1 MCVESFN
8 CLFVER
14 IKSFKDFKNTLTEE
28 KGWKYFWDKKAN
40 APYWYNQKE
49 KMFATSDDIAS
60 VKAKTLYV
68 IKKKLG
74 GIMFWELGL
83 DATRNGLVNAIYE
96 LKTK

>member
-1 MCVESFN
+1 
-8 CLFVER
+8 
-14 IKSFKDFKNTLTEE
+14 
-28 KGWKYFWDKKAN
+28 
-40 APYWYNQKE
+40 
-49 KMFATSDDIAS
+49 MFATSDDIAS

-83 DATRNGLVNAIYE
+83 DATRNGMVNAIYE